1 MKKVNRKESIIVD
14 SITEA
19 LIKLMEKKD
28 FNNISICEI
37 TEKAGIGRVSFYR
50 NFDSKED
57 VLKRYAETIT
67 NNFFNTTKLDIFNTN
82 IENYLI
88 TLFHHL
94 YNHKNFCDLL
104 LKNNMLYIIQ
114 NEFKRKFSF
123 KANNSEQYLYI
134 YFLEGGIY
142 NIYNYWITNGYK
154 ETPEEIAKLIKKHIN
169 KF

>member
-1 MKKVNRKESIIVD
+1 
-14 SITEA
+14 
-19 LIKLMEKKD
+19 
-28 FNNISICEI
+28 
-37 TEKAGIGRVSFYR
+37 
-50 NFDSKED
+50 
-57 VLKRYAETIT
+57 
-67 NNFFNTTKLDIFNTN
+67 
-82 IENYLI
+82 
-88 TLFHHL
+88 
-94 YNHKNFCDLL
+94 
-104 LKNNMLYIIQ
+104 MLYIIQ

>member
-1 MKKVNRKESIIVD
+1 MKKVHRKESIIVD

-19 LIKLMEKKD
+19 LLKLMEKKD

-57 VLKRYAETIT
+57 ILKRYTETIT
-67 NNFFNTTKLDIFNTN
+67 NNFIKNTNIDIFNLN

-88 TLFHHL
+88 TLFSHL
-94 YNHKNFCDLL
+94 YNHKDFCNLL
-104 LKNNMLYIIQ
+104 LKNNMLYIVQ
-114 NEFKRKFSF
+114 NEFKRMFSF

-169 KF
+169 K